1 LDNLAKEDDDPLKV
15 LIRDLGNVPNI
26 SRFNRKDI
34 QLDLVNAFSANFVN
48 KQHETISAYHE
59 VKQLILEVL
68 EEIPET
74 ASPQT
79 LNEMLQFAKEHMSG
93 REAQKMAIRA
103 EALLVKLVEGNY
115 KDFTHE
121 NAGAMIMR
129 EIAADAANQELVKE
143 NQLKE
148 IDRLK
153 AALRNLKKHGQFTSE
168 QISEFNRYLD
178 DTRRKAS
185 ENSLIGDKPF
195 KYTYKALEKK
205 RYHSIK
211 YCPIIFDQQ
220 NEILYF
226 DGGCRIVF
234 N

>member
-1 LDNLAKEDDDPLKV
+1 LKEIANTHAILESRLDNLAKEDDDPLKV

-93 REAQKMAIRA
+93 REAQKMAVRA
-103 EALLVKLVEGNY
+103 EALLVKLVEGN
-115 KDFTHE
+115 
-121 NAGAMIMR
+121 
-129 EIAADAANQELVKE
+129 
-143 NQLKE
+143 
-148 IDRLK
+148 
-153 AALRNLKKHGQFTSE
+153 
-168 QISEFNRYLD
+168 
-178 DTRRKAS
+178 
-185 ENSLIGDKPF
+185 
-195 KYTYKALEKK
+195 
-205 RYHSIK
+205 
-211 YCPIIFDQQ
+211 
-220 NEILYF
+220 
-226 DGGCRIVF
+226 
-234 N
+234 